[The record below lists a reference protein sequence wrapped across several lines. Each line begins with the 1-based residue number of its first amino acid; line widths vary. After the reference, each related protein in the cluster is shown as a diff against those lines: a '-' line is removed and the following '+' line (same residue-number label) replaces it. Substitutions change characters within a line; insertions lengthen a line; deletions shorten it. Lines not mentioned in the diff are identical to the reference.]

1 MPLRGCSVL
10 RAPACSAPAAAPSA
24 LAKIVGRPLRIL
36 LAEDN
41 KINQQLV
48 TMMLR
53 KADHQVDVADNGE
66 LAVEA
71 VRVGNYDVVLMD
83 VQMPVL
89 DGVQATQRI
98 RALPSPKD
106 AVPIIALTAH
116 AMAGAKEEYLAA
128 GMDDYLSKPLGDVA
142 LFAKLNEV
150 AAGLIGRARGPNVE
164 PPARDQVPGTPTSV
178 ERLPPATVDPARLEM
193 IAEVMSGETLGEFLE
208 VFLVSTAERITQ
220 IRGLVDRNDFE
231 EIGREAHTLLGTA
244 GNFGALRLSKLAVEL
259 SAACDAGDP
268 GLARGVAGE
277 LTDAFNATSA
287 AVLAWLNEKTAA
299 RAA

>member
-1 MPLRGCSVL
+1 
-10 RAPACSAPAAAPSA
+10 
-24 LAKIVGRPLRIL
+24 
-36 LAEDN
+36 
-41 KINQQLV
+41 
-48 TMMLR
+48 MMLR

-128 GMDDYLSKPLGDVA
+128 GMDDYLSKPLDDVA
-142 LFAKLNEV
+142 LFAKLHEV
-150 AAGLIGRARGPNVE
+150 AAGLIGRARGPNAE
-164 PPARDQVPGTPTSV
+164 PPAEGQVRGTQTSV

-259 SAACDAGDP
+259 SAACDAADP
-268 GLARGVAGE
+268 GLARSVAGE

>member
-1 MPLRGCSVL
+1 VR
-10 RAPACSAPAAAPSA
+10 PACSKPAAAPS
-24 LAKIVGRPLRIL
+24 LLPKIVGRPLRVL

-128 GMDDYLSKPLGDVA
+128 GMDDYLSKPLDDVA
-142 LFAKLNEV
+142 LFAKLHEV
-150 AAGLIGRARGPNVE
+150 AAGLIGRARGPNAE
-164 PPARDQVPGTPTSV
+164 PPAEGQVRATQTSV

-220 IRGLVDRNDFE
+220 IRGLVDHNDFE

-244 GNFGALRLSKLAVEL
+244 GNFGALRLSELAVEL